1 MATDKEVE
9 YHRSLLSPDYLDNL
23 VPLTRSE
30 KLRKRSR
37 QRNSPPSYS
46 GTRMR
51 SRQDKVSGPS
61 AVNLRQISRLDS

>member
-30 KLRKRSR
+30 KLRK
-37 QRNSPPSYS
+37 QAAEL
-46 GTRMR
+46 T
-51 SRQDKVSGPS
+51 
-61 AVNLRQISRLDS
+61 AIILRDPDAFEAG